1 MICFVGQKRLIIFKL
16 FLTNYDLFVG
26 QKRLIVFQLFF
37 TNYDLFC
44 RSKEID
50 WMPYFTQR
58 MVDDFASH
66 IRLYRRA
73 MDKAKSVTV
82 ANKEGIYKLHY
93 EKTCIRGF

>member
-1 MICFVGQKRLIIFKL
+1 MICFVGQKRLIIFQL
-16 FLTNYDLFVG
+16 FL
-26 QKRLIVFQLFF
+26 

-82 ANKEGIYKLHY
+82 ANKEGTYEPHY
-93 EKTCIRGF
+93 EKTCIRGFRLGSKQTKVYNLRRWLEA